1 MPLDPQALAQFP
13 LFAGLSQADLAQ
25 VSQLLHRRNVQ
36 AGTLLMASE
45 QPGEFAYL
53 IIEGTVKI
61 VAEMA
66 DGRQTIL
73 AFLGAG
79 DMVGEMSLIDSSGR
93 SATVIAIE
101 PLTVLTMDRV
111 SFTKCLRTLP
121 DLTYNLVRMLCSR
134 LRLANEQIR
143 SLSSLDVAGRLARQL
158 AAFAERYGRSEPS
171 GGTLV
176 IGLRLTQTDLGELV
190 GASRERV
197 NQVMGELKQR
207 GLISSDSAHRILV
220 HDLPALADLAA

>member
-1 MPLDPQALAQFP
+1 MPLDPQTLAQFP
-13 LFAGLSQADLAQ
+13 LFAGLPPADLAQ
-25 VSQLLHRRNVQ
+25 VTQLLNRRSVS

-66 DGRQTIL
+66 DGKQTIL

-79 DMVGEMSLIDSSGR
+79 DMVGEMSLIDSAGR

-101 PLTVLTMDRV
+101 PLSVLTMDRA

-121 DLTYNLVRMLCSR
+121 DLTYNLVRMLCAR

-158 AAFAERYGRSEPS
+158 AAFAERYGRQEPAL
-171 GGTLV
+171 GGLV
-176 IGLRLTQTDLGELV
+176 IDLRLTQTDLGELV

-207 GLISSDSAHRILV
+207 GLISLDSVHRILV
-220 HDLPALADLAA
+220 HDLPALAELSA